1 MAFKLASVSTLAL
14 TAALGM
20 TMAACTSMP
29 GWGGAGIEP
38 VIEAPAPVQ
47 WVRDV
52 HSHARPEIA
61 RVGHVDLDLTADFDR
76 KVLSGKATLD
86 ISGREGADQIILDVR
101 NLDIASVTDG
111 VGRALTWR
119 LGANDPILGQALEI
133 DMVPF
138 REGETRKLVISYATR
153 PDAAALQWLSPAQ
166 TAGGEQPYLFS
177 QGQAIL
183 TRTWIPTQDSP
194 GIRQSYSARIV
205 VPEDLKAVMSAEMI
219 TPDGEPA
226 GPGQRASV
234 WPIRCR
240 PI

>member
-111 VGRALTWR
+111 GTLLGPGPRR
-119 LGANDPILGQALEI
+119 L
-133 DMVPF
+133 
-138 REGETRKLVISYATR
+138 R
-153 PDAAALQWLSPAQ
+153 
-166 TAGGEQPYLFS
+166 AGGETVA
-177 QGQAIL
+177 GVIG
-183 TRTWIPTQDSP
+183 TNKR
-194 GIRQSYSARIV
+194 AR
-205 VPEDLKAVMSAEMI
+205 
-219 TPDGEPA
+219 
-226 GPGQRASV
+226 
-234 WPIRCR
+234 
-240 PI
+240 